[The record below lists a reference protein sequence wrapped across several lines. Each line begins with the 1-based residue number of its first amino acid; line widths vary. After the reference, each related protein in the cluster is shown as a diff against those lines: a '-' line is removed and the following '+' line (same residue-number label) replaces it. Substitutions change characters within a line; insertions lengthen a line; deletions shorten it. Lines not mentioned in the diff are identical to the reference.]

1 MRSRCLAVFVSLL
14 AGLVLAPL
22 TALAGDYSMTGVH
35 LDVAVQPDGTIEVS
49 ERRAFEFDDDVNGIY
64 WTIPEGENQQ
74 GGTSSVQV
82 MGMSEDGGSGTKAY
96 TESAYAVNGDA
107 GIYTVDEAGG
117 AVTLKVYSPHVD
129 GDTATYTLTYRMAG
143 AVMAWP
149 DTAELYWKFVGSQ
162 WAEDS
167 QDVTVDVTFAGA
179 SASGVAAA
187 TGENFRAWAHG
198 PLDGTVSLDAGDT
211 AAPTVSYAVP
221 RVSSGEFAEG
231 RIVFPTAWV
240 PQLTVSGPDRLDTVL
255 TEERA
260 WAEDANRRREEARAV
275 ATVLTVASLAAPALL
290 LAGVAA
296 VRLMRGGAP
305 KPTFDETY
313 LRDVPSDD
321 HPAVI
326 AAFMGNGAVDN
337 RALVATLM
345 KLADERRARV
355 HEDEREVSGLF
366 GRRKTESTFVLEV
379 EDGALAAMTEGI
391 DRAALEVY
399 LGRGRTKVAFDE
411 MREMAEGEPRAFS
424 KRWERFTEVVK
435 GELDAR
441 GLIASTG
448 RAAKAATVTLA
459 AICFVLDLGVG
470 IYTEAWWIPVAGL
483 VLCALACLV
492 GATFKRY
499 TPEGAE
505 LAARCAALKRW
516 LEDFTRLDE
525 AVPGDVVLWNK
536 LLVFAVA
543 LGVSEK
549 VLQELAAATPR
560 SYDDYYTDPYLYPS
574 WWWFSHRHGHET
586 LFSSASSAGELS
598 IAALSASSNS
608 SVGGLGGGFSSGGGG
623 GVGGGGGGTF

>member
-1 MRSRCLAVFVSLL
+1 MRSRYLAVFISLL

-35 LDVAVQPDGTIEVS
+35 LDVAVQPDGAIEVS
-49 ERRAFEFDDDVNGIY
+49 ERRTFEFDDDVNGVY
-64 WTIPEGENQQ
+64 WAIPEGENQQ
-74 GGTSSVQV
+74 GGASSVQV
-82 MGMSEDGGSGTKAY
+82 MDMSEDGASGTRAY
-96 TESAYAVNGDA
+96 AESAYAVNGDA
-107 GIYTVDEAGG
+107 GVYTVDEAGG

-129 GDTATYTLTYRMAG
+129 GDTATYTLTYRIAG

-149 DTAELYWKFVGSQ
+149 DTAELYWKFVGAD

-167 QDVTVDVTFAGA
+167 EGVTMDVTFAGA
-179 SASGVAAA
+179 AESGVAAI

-198 PLDGTVSLDAGDT
+198 PLNGTVSLDAGEGT
-211 AAPTVSYAVP
+211 APSVSYAVP
-221 RVSSGEFAEG
+221 RVSSGEFAEA
-231 RIVFPTAWV
+231 RIVFPADWV
-240 PQLTVSGPDRLDTVL
+240 PQLAASGSDRLDTVL
-255 TEERA
+255 TEERT
-260 WAEDANRRREEARAV
+260 WAEDANRRREEARTV
-275 ATVLTVASLAAPALL
+275 AMVLTVASLAAPALL
-290 LAGVAA
+290 LVGVAA
-296 VRLMRGGAP
+296 VRLKRGGAP
-305 KPTFDETY
+305 KPVFNETY

-345 KLADERRARV
+345 KLTDERRARV
-355 HEDEREVSGLF
+355 SEEEREVSGLF
-366 GRRKTESTFVLEV
+366 GRRETESTFVLEV
-379 EDGALAAMTEGI
+379 DDGAIAAMPEGV

-411 MREMAEGEPRAFS
+411 MREMAEDEPRAFS
-424 KRWERFTEVVK
+424 KRWERFIKVVRD
-435 GELDAR
+435 ELDAR

-448 RAAKAATVTLA
+448 RTAMTVTVTLA
-459 AICFVLDLGVG
+459 ALCFALDLGAG
-470 IYTEAWWIPVAGL
+470 IYTEIWWIPVAGL

-536 LLVFAVA
+536 LLVLAVA

-560 SYDDYYTDPYLYPS
+560 SYDDYYTDPYHYPS
-574 WWWFSHRHGHET
+574 WWWFSHHHGHET
-586 LFSSASSAGELS
+586 LFSNAASAGELS

-608 SVGGLGGGFSSGGGG
+608 SAGGLGGGFSSGGGG